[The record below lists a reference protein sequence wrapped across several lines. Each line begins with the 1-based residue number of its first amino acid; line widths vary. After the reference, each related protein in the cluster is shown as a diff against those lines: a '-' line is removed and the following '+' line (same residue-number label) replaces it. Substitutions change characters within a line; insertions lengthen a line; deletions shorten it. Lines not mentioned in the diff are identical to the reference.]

1 MANILDEGAKMLT
14 SSLVW
19 GGRMTF
25 DQLKELDWLKTT
37 SYYGIYLFIQ
47 EAERRKWIGVIDKEG
62 KPAVYYVTSKGR
74 KMLSERE

>member
-25 DQLKELDWLKTT
+25 DQLNELDWLKTT
-37 SYYGIYLFIQ
+37 SYYGIYLFVQ
-47 EAERRKWIGVIDKEG
+47 EAERRKWIGAIDKEG
-62 KPAVYYVTSKGR
+62 KPTVYYATSKGR

>member
-1 MANILDEGAKMLT
+1 MTNILDEGAKMLT

-47 EAERRKWIGVIDKEG
+47 EAERRKRIGAIDKEG
-62 KPAVYYVTSKGR
+62 KPAVYYATSKGR

>member
-47 EAERRKWIGVIDKEG
+47 EAERRKWIGTIDKEG
-62 KPAVYYVTSKGR
+62 KPAVYYATSKGR